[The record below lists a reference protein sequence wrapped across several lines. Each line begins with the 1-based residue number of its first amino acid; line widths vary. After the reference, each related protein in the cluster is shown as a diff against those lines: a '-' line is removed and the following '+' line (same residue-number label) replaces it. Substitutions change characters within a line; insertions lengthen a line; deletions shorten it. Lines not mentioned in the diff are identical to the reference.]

1 MREIAF
7 KNLAGILLM
16 PAQIKGVEG
25 WVAFDTGAMQTAL
38 NRNYFSGLD
47 GKTTEVARFDG
58 EVAAA
63 GAMEIHL
70 HEFSL
75 DGITVN
81 DLPVLLMDMAYVEN
95 SLRIIEPELRFLG
108 SVGIEAVGKAPV
120 LVDYARSVLT
130 IDPDIDTSDTEK
142 LPLFMEALPVI
153 TLEIAGK
160 PHRFV
165 LDTGANTCLL
175 SSELSEK
182 IETFP
187 VPNSPGLC
195 TIPLIKAGGWEYV
208 DVTAAFTDL
217 SHIQKRVDVNGVI
230 GYQIVSKQLSLL
242 DFSKGAL
249 YLFEQQDLVNSP

>member
-7 KNLAGILLM
+7 KNLAGIILM
-16 PAQIKGVEG
+16 SARIDGAEG

-38 NRNYFSGLD
+38 NKNYFLELG

-58 EVAAA
+58 EVATA
-63 GAMEIHL
+63 GAVETHL
-70 HEFSL
+70 HELSL

-95 SLRIIEPELRFLG
+95 SLRTIELELRFLG

-120 LVDYARSVLT
+120 LVDYARSVIT
-130 IDPDIDTSDTEK
+130 IDPDIDTNDMES
-142 LPLFMEALPVI
+142 LPLSMETLPVI
-153 TLEIAGK
+153 TLEIAGE

-175 SSELSEK
+175 SRELSGK
-182 IETFP
+182 IETSP

-195 TIPLIKAGGWEYV
+195 TIPLIKAGEREYF

-217 SHIQKRVDVNGVI
+217 SHIQKRVDVDGVI

-242 DFSKGAL
+242 DFSNGTL
-249 YLFEQQDLVNSP
+249 YLFD